1 MDPCRTL
8 PAGELL
14 VTGGDRMIDYLIKLD
29 WLKPAGELLVTG
41 GDDRRLCVH
50 ETLLTN

>member
-8 PAGELL
+8 AAGEQLL
-14 VTGGDRMIDYLIKLD
+14 VTGGDRMIDFKLD